1 MTEQYLNVV
10 KEALITIKALMIE
23 VDQLKKENQL
33 LKQRL

>member
-1 MTEQYLNVV
+1 MTEQYLNVI